1 MPLTLMQ
8 VGEKGIIRKV
18 SGGEDTRRYLGNL
31 GFVSQASL
39 EVVNKLNENVIVS
52 ICGSRI
58 ALNADMARHL
68 LNIDH
73 DMSSHVSIECYAA
86 AADAD

>member
-1 MPLTLMQ
+1 MMPLTLMQ

-58 ALNADMARHL
+58 ALNADMARHIMV
-68 LNIDH
+68 NI
-73 DMSSHVSIECYAA
+73 
-86 AADAD
+86 